1 MRNINIKSLSL
12 VNFKGIRFLDLNFS
26 DTVTVIAGDNGTGKT
41 TVFDAFLWLLF
52 GKDSTGRSDSNFNIK
67 TLDENGKPILK
78 IDHSV
83 TAVLCVDGT
92 DIKIQRVY
100 LEKWEK
106 PRGTTE
112 EILKNHKTEYWI
124 NDVKLS
130 TKKEFD
136 TRISEI
142 VYEDVFKMITNP
154 FYFTSLS
161 ADDQKNMLLDMAGTI
176 SDNEVAQIKPEYVDL
191 LAQLSGRSLDEFK
204 SEVAARKRACKEVLN
219 VIPSQIETANRL
231 KPEAED
237 WDAIE
242 NEISVCKGVIN
253 NIDSQI
259 SDKSKV
265 AEQENNRKLSI
276 QRTIG
281 QKQLSLANRE
291 NELVAQANAGRNE
304 SILKAQKIHSQ
315 IKANERE
322 IQFNQE
328 TLDAMNKDIE
338 KYNQQLT
345 VLRGEFRTISAEQI
359 QYPEGAFVCPT
370 CKRPLEVEDVEAK
383 QRELLENFNQ
393 DKSKRLTLNKNK
405 GMSTKQ
411 ALDTT
416 VAKKETVESK
426 IASLKAVL
434 ENLEIQLDQER
445 SQIPE
450 AQNVELLKQN
460 DAACIALKNEI
471 SELQNQLTMEAV
483 PVDISDLREEKQKAT
498 DNLYQLQARL
508 AKREQIKR
516 ADDEINALEEKRLAN
531 NQALADA
538 EKLEYIALSFQKDK
552 DAELAKRIN
561 GLFKYVSFSFVSE
574 QLNGGEKLTCVC
586 NVNGTPYPD
595 VNNAGKINA
604 GLDII
609 NAICTARGITAP
621 IFVDNAESVNDILP
635 TMSQKVLLYV
645 SNDKCLTIK

>member
-1 MRNINIKSLSL
+1 MRNIIIKSLSL
-12 VNFKGIRFLDLNFS
+12 VNFKGIRALDLNFS

-136 TRISEI
+136 ARISEI

-219 VIPSQIETANRL
+219 VVPSQIETANRL

-304 SILKAQKIHSQ
+304 SILKAQRIQSQ
-315 IKANERE
+315 IKTNERE

-338 KYNQQLT
+338 KFNQQLT

-370 CKRPLEVEDVEAK
+370 CKRPLDVEDVEAK

-393 DKSKRLTLNKNK
+393 NKSARLQANKTK

-416 VAKKETVESK
+416 VAKKETVEGK
-426 IASLKAVL
+426 IASLKAEL
-434 ENLEIQLDQER
+434 ESLEIQLDQER

-471 SELQNQLTMEAV
+471 SELQNQLTMEAA
-483 PVDISDLREEKQKAT
+483 PVDVSDLREEKQKAT

-516 ADDEINALEEKRLAN
+516 ADDEIQALEEKRLAN

-609 NAICTARGITAP
+609 NAICTAKGITAP